1 MYIFKAAVVG
11 AGAMGGGI
19 AQVISFSGLPVV
31 MKDVDQAALDK
42 GVETVREI
50 YQSRVEKGKMTPGE
64 MQGKMDLVSST
75 LTYDGFEDV
84 DIVIEA
90 VPEKMPIKK
99 RVFAELDTVC
109 PEHTIFAS
117 NTSALSI
124 SEMGSATKR
133 SGKMIGMHFFN
144 PAHVMKLVEII
155 PGLDTTQETID
166 DVIMFTESLRKIGVV
181 VQECP
186 GFLVN
191 RLLMP
196 YLNEAVFAVQEGT
209 ETATNIDAAM
219 REFGWPMGPFQLM
232 DMLGIDIC
240 ADVGTYLYSE
250 YGERMAPAALFMK
263 LMQAKRYGEK
273 TSAGFYD
280 YPGTGESEAVL
291 KMIKEVQ
298 AEGNAQK
305 GTEFSWERLILP
317 MINEAILCV
326 TENVAAINDIDM
338 GMIAGTGMTYK
349 GERMGPLQLADSL
362 GLEFVMQKLDEFT
375 AKYGQRFRPARL
387 LKTKV
392 RAGHLGKKT
401 GKGFMEYTT

>member
-19 AQVISFSGLPVV
+19 AQVICFSGLPVV
-31 MKDVDQAALDK
+31 LKDVDQAALDK

-50 YQSRVEKGKMTPGE
+50 YQSRVEKGKMSAGE
-64 MQGKMDLVSST
+64 MQSKMDLVSST

-90 VPEKMPIKK
+90 VPEKMAVKK
-99 RVFAELDTVC
+99 RVFAELDAVC

-124 SEMGSATKR
+124 SEMGAATKR

-166 DVIMFTESLRKIGVV
+166 DVVMFTESLRKIAVV

-196 YLNEAVFAVQEGT
+196 YLNEAVFALQEGT

-240 ADVGTYLYSE
+240 ADVGTYLYNE
-250 YGERMAPAALFMK
+250 YGERMAPAELFLK
-263 LMQAKRYGEK
+263 LIQAKRFGEK

-280 YPGTGESEAVL
+280 YPGTGESEAVV

-298 AEGNAQK
+298 AEGKAQK
-305 GTEFSWERLILP
+305 DTEYSWERLILP

-338 GMIAGTGMTYK
+338 GMIAGTGMTHK

-362 GLEFVMQKLDEFT
+362 GLDYVMEKLDGFT

>member
-19 AQVISFSGLPVV
+19 AQVICFSGLPVV
-31 MKDVDQAALDK
+31 LKDVDQAALDK

-50 YQSRVEKGKMTPGE
+50 YQSRVEKGKMSAGE
-64 MQGKMDLVSST
+64 MQSKMDLVSST

-90 VPEKMPIKK
+90 VPEKMAVKK
-99 RVFAELDTVC
+99 RVFAELDAVC

-124 SEMGSATKR
+124 SEMGAATKR

-166 DVIMFTESLRKIGVV
+166 DVVMFTESLRKIAVV

-196 YLNEAVFAVQEGT
+196 YLNEAVFALQEGT

-240 ADVGTYLYSE
+240 ADVGTYLYNE
-250 YGERMAPAALFMK
+250 YGERMAPAELFLK
-263 LMQAKRYGEK
+263 LIQAKRFGEK

-280 YPGTGESEAVL
+280 YPGTGESEAVV

-298 AEGNAQK
+298 AEGKAQK
-305 GTEFSWERLILP
+305 DTEYSWERLILP

-362 GLEFVMQKLDEFT
+362 GLDYVMEKLEGFT

>member
-19 AQVISFSGLPVV
+19 AQVICFSGLPVV
-31 MKDVDQAALDK
+31 LKDVDQAALDK

-50 YQSRVEKGKMTPGE
+50 YQSRVEKGKMSAGE
-64 MQGKMDLVSST
+64 MQSKMDLVSST

-90 VPEKMPIKK
+90 VPEKMAVKK
-99 RVFAELDTVC
+99 RVFAELDAVC

-124 SEMGSATKR
+124 SEMGAATKR

-166 DVIMFTESLRKIGVV
+166 DVVMFTESLRKIAVV

-196 YLNEAVFAVQEGT
+196 YLNEAVFALQEGT

-240 ADVGTYLYSE
+240 ADVGTYLYNE
-250 YGERMAPAALFMK
+250 YGERMAPAELFLK
-263 LMQAKRYGEK
+263 LIQAKRFGEK

-280 YPGTGESEAVL
+280 YPGTGESEAVV

-298 AEGNAQK
+298 AEGKAQK
-305 GTEFSWERLILP
+305 DTEYSWERLILP

-362 GLEFVMQKLDEFT
+362 GLDYVMEKLDGFT

>member
-31 MKDVDQAALDK
+31 IKDVDQAALDK
-42 GVETVREI
+42 GVDTVREI
-50 YQSRVEKGKMTPGE
+50 YQGRVEKGKMTPGE
-64 MQGKMDLVSST
+64 MQSKMDLISST
-75 LTYDGFEDV
+75 LTYDGFDDV

-99 RVFAELDTVC
+99 RVFAELDAVC

-124 SEMGSATKR
+124 SEMGAATKR

-196 YLNEAVFAVQEGT
+196 YLNEAVFALQEGT

-240 ADVGTYLYSE
+240 ADVGTYLYNE

-263 LMQAKRYGEK
+263 LIQAKRYGEK

-280 YPGTGESEAVL
+280 YPGTGESETVL

-326 TENVAAINDIDM
+326 TENVGAINDIDM

-362 GLEFVMQKLDEFT
+362 GLDFVMQKLDEFT